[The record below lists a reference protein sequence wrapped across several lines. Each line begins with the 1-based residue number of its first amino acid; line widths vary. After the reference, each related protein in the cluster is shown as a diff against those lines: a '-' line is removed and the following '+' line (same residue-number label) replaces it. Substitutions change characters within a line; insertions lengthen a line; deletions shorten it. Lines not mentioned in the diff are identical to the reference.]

1 VRQSGM
7 DGDLLDALTTRE
19 QEILG
24 LIAEGLSNQDIAER
38 LFLTLGTVKW
48 YNKHIYSKMD
58 VRSRTQAI
66 IRARELGLLG
76 TVPAANVKPRRPRST
91 TSFVG
96 RDDELSGIQRRLAD
110 PGCRLLTLFGP
121 GGIGKTRMALE
132 AAYRHIQLFDAVY
145 FSALQATPSARAL
158 VPAIADVVG
167 LTLSGRQEPK
177 TELLNFLANK
187 RILLV
192 LDNFEHLLDGR
203 DLLTEILDTAPQVK
217 IMVTSRVLLNLHSEW
232 LLSVGGLPWPE
243 DEGTDHP
250 ESYPAVA
257 LFISRAQQTYPHF
270 LPDNSMAEIIR
281 ICQLVEGMPLGIE
294 LATTWLKLL
303 DCGEIANRIE
313 GSIDFLATR
322 HQDISSRHRSL
333 RAVFEQSWS
342 LLTIE
347 EQAIFQ
353 RLAVFRGGFDMR
365 AAEQVTGAPLFALLS
380 LVEKSLLQRDE
391 SGRFHI
397 HELLRQYAVEGL
409 VSSNTEFEAREAHA
423 AYFVNFLNQR
433 RDDTNGGRQREVSRE
448 IGGDIDNI
456 REAWRWA
463 VAEIN
468 ADYIQKS
475 VYPLYQY
482 FRFTS
487 RYLEARDTFRDA
499 AERLA
504 GQPLEIAGVVRAE
517 LLCFQGWTCTRSG
530 DIETAEA
537 VFRQSYDIYETL
549 GQAPRPGIATDPI
562 HGFGTIALIRGDYAE
577 ATRIGELALARC
589 EARGDFWNRV
599 QALYVLSG
607 VAVAQGDFLLA
618 RQHAAEA
625 IAFLQAHHENW
636 FVAYLHNQLG
646 TIARAL
652 GDYDVARQHYEASYA
667 VRGAYDDREGMALTL
682 NQLGMV
688 ACLQGDYRQA
698 QRHYEQS
705 HRLYLDL
712 GDRGGLGAALNGL
725 GMVACGLGDMT
736 GAQEHFRQAMKIAFD
751 IHYIPLLAEML
762 ISFGELCLKTG
773 QTVEGVTLLI
783 LAQHQQG
790 IQKEASDRAGQL
802 LISCTADVVD
812 EGRQR
817 AELLDFGHMIE
828 ILMN

>member
-1 VRQSGM
+1 M
-7 DGDLLDALTTRE
+7 DGDLLDALTERE

-24 LIAEGLSNQDIAER
+24 LIAQGLSNQAIANR

-48 YNKHIYSKMD
+48 YNRHIYSKLG

-66 IRARELGLLG
+66 IRARELALLSG
-76 TVPAANVKPRRPRST
+76 VPVTTVKLRLPRST
-91 TSFVG
+91 TRFIG
-96 RDDELSGIQRRLAD
+96 REAELGGIERRLAD

-121 GGIGKTRMALE
+121 GGIGKTRLALE

-145 FSALQATPSARAL
+145 FSSLQATPSARAL
-158 VPAIADVVG
+158 VLAIADAVG
-167 LTLSGRQEPK
+167 LTLSGRQEPEI
-177 TELLNFLANK
+177 ELLDFLANK
-187 RILLV
+187 RLLLV

-203 DLLTEILDTAPQVK
+203 DLLIKILDAAPQVK
-217 IMVTSRVLLNLHSEW
+217 IMVTSRVLLNLHREW
-232 LLSVGGLPWPE
+232 LFSVGGLPWPE
-243 DEGTDHP
+243 NEGIDRP

-257 LFISRAQQTYPHF
+257 LFVSRAQQTYPDF
-270 LPDNSMAEIIR
+270 VPDNVMADIIR

-294 LATTWLKLL
+294 LAATWLKLL
-303 DCGEIANRIE
+303 DCGEIADRIE
-313 GSIDFLATR
+313 GSIDFLAAQ
-322 HQDISSRHRSL
+322 HQDLPSRHRSL
-333 RAVFEQSWS
+333 RAIFDHNWS
-342 LLTIE
+342 LLTAE

-353 RLAVFRGGFDMR
+353 RLAVFRGDFDVR
-365 AAEQVTGAPLFALLS
+365 AAEKVTGATLFVLIS

-391 SGRFHI
+391 FGRFHI
-397 HELLRQYAVEGL
+397 HELLRQYAAERL
-409 VSSNTEFEAREAHA
+409 ASSNTEFEAREAHA
-423 AYFVNFLNQR
+423 AYFADFLDQR
-433 RDDTNGGRQREVSRE
+433 REDTNGERQREVSRE
-448 IGGDIDNI
+448 IGIEIDNI
-456 REAWRWA
+456 RAAWRWA
-463 VAEIN
+463 VTQTN

-487 RYLEARDTFRDA
+487 RYLEARDTLREA
-499 AERLA
+499 AARLA
-504 GQPLEIAGVVRAE
+504 EQPIEIAGVARAE

-537 VFRQSYDIYETL
+537 LFRQSYDIYETL
-549 GQAPRPGIATDPI
+549 GQAPRPGLATDPV

-607 VAVAQGDFLLA
+607 AAIAQGDFLLA
-618 RQHAAEA
+618 RKHATEA
-625 IAFLQAHHENW
+625 IAFLRAHQENW
-636 FVAYLHNQLG
+636 FIAYLHNQLG

-667 VRGAYDDREGMALTL
+667 VRVAYNDREGMALTL
-682 NQLGMV
+682 NQLGM
-688 ACLQGDYRQA
+688 AAWLQGAYRHA

-712 GDRGGLGAALNGL
+712 GDPGGLGAALNGL
-725 GMVACGLGDMT
+725 GMVACALGDT
-736 GAQEHFRQAMKIAFD
+736 TSAHHHFRQAMKIALT
-751 IHYIPLLAEML
+751 IHYTPLIAEVL
-762 ISFGELCLKTG
+762 IGFGELRLKTG

-783 LAQHQQG
+783 LARNQQG
-790 IQKEASDRAGQL
+790 IQKESSDRVVQL
-802 LISCTADVVD
+802 LVSCTVDVVE

-817 AELLDFGHMIE
+817 AESLDLDDAID